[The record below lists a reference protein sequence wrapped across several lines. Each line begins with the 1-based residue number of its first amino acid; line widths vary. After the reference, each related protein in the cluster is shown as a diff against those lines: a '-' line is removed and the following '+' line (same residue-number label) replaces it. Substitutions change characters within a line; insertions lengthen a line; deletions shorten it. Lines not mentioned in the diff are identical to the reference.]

1 LYYQKKN
8 SIMKI
13 TVTGSLGHISKPL
26 TKHLLKSGHTV
37 TVVSSK
43 SEKTTEIEAL
53 GAKAA
58 IGSIEDVDFLTRAF
72 TGADCVYCM
81 VPPTGFFDLSFDLF
95 AHINK
100 LGHIFAQA
108 IQQSGVKKII
118 HLSSIG
124 AHTDKGVGML
134 AFHYNM
140 EQIINALPADIA
152 ITFMRPV
159 GFYYNLFSFIPVI
172 KGQGNIVSNYNSD
185 YKEPWVSPIDI
196 ADAIAEEIEVQEAGK
211 RKIRYVASDE
221 LSSDELATVLG
232 EAIGKP
238 DLKWIAIADEQ
249 LLGGLKAA
257 GMNPQIAE
265 GFIAMNASRRG
276 GKLYEDYMKHKPVL
290 GKVKLREF
298 AKDFAAAYN
307 AGAASAH

>member
-1 LYYQKKN
+1 
-8 SIMKI
+8 MKI
-13 TVTGSLGHISKPL
+13 TLTGSLGHISKPL
-26 TKHLLKSGHTV
+26 AKDLIKKGHTV
-37 TVVSSK
+37 TVISSK
-43 SEKTTEIEAL
+43 AEKKAEIEAL
-53 GAKAA
+53 GCIAA
-58 IGSIEDVDFLTRAF
+58 IGSIEDVDFLAQAF
-72 TGADCVYCM
+72 TSADCVYCM
-81 VPPTGFFDLSFDLF
+81 EPPTGFFDQSFDLF
-95 AHINK
+95 EHINK

-108 IQQSGVKKII
+108 IQQSGVKKVI

-124 AHTDKGVGML
+124 AHTDTGVGML

-140 EQIINALPADIA
+140 EQIINALPLDIA

-159 GFYYNLFSFIPVI
+159 GFYHNLFSFIPVI

-185 YKEPWVSPIDI
+185 YKEPWVSPFDI
-196 ADAIAEEIEVQEAGK
+196 ADAIAEEIDAQEASK

-221 LSSDELATVLG
+221 LTSDELATILG

-238 DLKWIAIADEQ
+238 DLKWIAIPDEQ
-249 LLGGLKAA
+249 LLGGLKAT

-276 GKLYEDYMKHKPVL
+276 GKLYEDYFKHKPTL
-290 GKVKLREF
+290 GKVKMKDF

-307 AGAASAH
+307 AGVSAGH

>member
-1 LYYQKKN
+1 MN
-8 SIMKI
+8 I
-13 TVTGSLGHISKPL
+13 TLTGSLGHISKPL
-26 TKHLLKSGHTV
+26 TENLLKNGHTV
-37 TVVSSK
+37 TVISSK
-43 SEKTTEIEAL
+43 PEKKKEIETL

-58 IGSIEDVDFLTRAF
+58 IGSINDVGFLTQAF

-81 VPPTGFFDLSFDLF
+81 EPPAGFFDHSFDLF
-95 AHINK
+95 AYIDK
-100 LGHIFAQA
+100 LGHIFVQA
-108 IQQSGVKKII
+108 IKQSGVKKVIL
-118 HLSSIG
+118 LSSIG
-124 AHTDKGVGML
+124 AHTDTGVGML
-134 AFHYNM
+134 SFHYNM
-140 EQIINALPADIA
+140 EKILNTLPADIA
-152 ITFMRPV
+152 IKFMRPV

-196 ADAIAEEIEVQEAGK
+196 ADAIAEEIDAQKPGE

-221 LSSDELATVLG
+221 LSSNELAAILG

-238 DLKWIAIADEQ
+238 DLKWIAITDEQ

-265 GFIAMNASRRG
+265 GFIAMNASRRH
-276 GKLYEDYMKHKPVL
+276 GKLYEDYMKHKPAL
-290 GKVKLREF
+290 GKVKMKDF

-307 AGAASAH
+307 AGAPGH